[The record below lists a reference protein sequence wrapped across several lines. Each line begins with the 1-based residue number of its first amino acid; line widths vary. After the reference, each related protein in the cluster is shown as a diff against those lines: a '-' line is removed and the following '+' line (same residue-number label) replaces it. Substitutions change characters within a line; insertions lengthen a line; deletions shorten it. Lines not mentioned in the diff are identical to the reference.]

1 MLAIIVLV
9 LVRAHRKHRSVTA
22 SNTPAGETEADVK
35 TENEAEPAEEP
46 QGDPAD
52 NESEAPGKEDADQA

>member
-1 MLAIIVLV
+1 MD
-9 LVRAHRKHRSVTA
+9 
-22 SNTPAGETEADVK
+22 EK